1 MGDENNIDVVTGEEI
16 GEIEAEEQD
25 VTGEDL
31 ISKKSK
37 REMTPEY
44 KAVLVERLKKA
55 REVKKKADQL
65 GVLPKR
71 RIKPD
76 PDEPKRFYCSD
87 CRKSYKTAETLAKHI
102 NRFHKEKKLS
112 NIVKEKEMTSNNKKD
127 APQNEKEAPTS
138 KAVSKEEDSKEKKEP
153 VKEPTKEKKA
163 DEKNEA
169 ALAPITTGVTNE
181 VLAPT
186 ITQSILPPPPPIQK
200 PKPPKPSGPPK
211 FTYEEFKEI
220 EKRNNERKKQEEK
233 AFKAKQKQ
241 DHILRTIQNMKN
253 GGIPLF

>member
-1 MGDENNIDVVTGEEI
+1 MDDENNIDVVTGEEI

-25 VTGEDL
+25 VTGEEL

-112 NIVKEKEMTSNNKKD
+112 NIVKEKEMSNNSKD
-127 APQNEKEAPTS
+127 APQNEKEAPKS
-138 KAVSKEEDSKEKKEP
+138 KTAEEKKEP
-153 VKEPTKEKKA
+153 VKEPTEEKKA
-163 DEKNEA
+163 DEKKAEPPA
-169 ALAPITTGVTNE
+169 SSVGDVLLAP
-181 VLAPT
+181 A

-200 PKPPKPSGPPK
+200 PKPPKPSGPPRY
-211 FTYEEFKEI
+211 TYEEFKEI

-233 AFKAKQKQ
+233 ALKAKQKQ

-253 GGIPLF
+253 GGIAIF

>member
-1 MGDENNIDVVTGEEI
+1 MDDENNIDVVTGEEVD
-16 GEIEAEEQD
+16 EIEAEEQD
-25 VTGEDL
+25 VTGEEML
-31 ISKKSK
+31 SKKSK

-112 NIVKEKEMTSNNKKD
+112 NIVKEKEMSNNSKKD

-138 KAVSKEEDSKEKKEP
+138 KADSKEKKEP
-153 VKEPTKEKKA
+153 VEKPTEEAKA
-163 DEKNEA
+163 DEPKAEPPITNVKEEL
-169 ALAPITTGVTNE
+169 LAP
-181 VLAPT
+181 A
-186 ITQSILPPPPPIQK
+186 ITQSILPPPLPVQK
-200 PKPPKPSGPPK
+200 PKPPKPSGPPRY
-211 FTYEEFKEI
+211 TYQEFKEI
-220 EKRNNERKKQEEK
+220 EKRNNDMKKQEEK